1 LFSEYINTQGEE
13 NVKHKKNTSQL
24 FTIEYLNSENMETKH
39 EFML

>member
-13 NVKHKKNTSQL
+13 NVKHKNTSQL